1 MNSVTILIIDDEAEV
16 RWPLKTAFEQAGY
29 RVLEAS
35 TGAEALARCQEEAV
49 DLALLDY
56 RLPDTDGLALLAQ
69 LKDLHRDV
77 VVIMMTAYSSVER
90 AVAAMK
96 QGAFHYAQKPIDL
109 DEATILVEKALE
121 TTRLRREVRAF
132 RASQSAPYT
141 FDRIIGDSPVM
152 REVKEVLKKV
162 AGSPASTLLLF
173 GESGTGKDLAAK
185 ATHFNSARA
194 DRPFMN
200 ITCSALPEM
209 LLESELF
216 GHERG
221 AFTDAK
227 QTKKGLL
234 ELADHGT
241 VFLDEFSEMPPMLQ
255 AKLLRFLEEKTFKR
269 VGGNVDIRVDV
280 RVIAATNRNLEEAV
294 QRGQVRKDLYYRL
307 MVLPIRMPPL
317 RERIGDVPQL
327 AKHFV
332 DVFNQEFG
340 KRVKG
345 LDDEG
350 GGVLESHV
358 WEGNVRELKNVVER
372 AMLFVE
378 GELLTS
384 RDFSVLSPAATL
396 TSSDPFLLP
405 PKGVDLEQL
414 ERSLVAQALARA
426 KGNRTR
432 AAALLGLSRDQIRYR
447 LEKFGLE

>member
-1 MNSVTILIIDDEAEV
+1 MSSATILIIDDEPQV

-35 TGAEALARCQEEAV
+35 TGAEALVRCQEEAV

-56 RLPDTDGLALLAQ
+56 RLPDTDGLALLTQ
-69 LKDLHRDV
+69 LKERHRDV

-109 DEATILVEKALE
+109 DETTILVETALE

-141 FDRIIGDSPVM
+141 FDRIIGDSLVM
-152 REVKEVLKKV
+152 KEVKEVLRKV

-185 ATHFNSARA
+185 ATHFNSGARA

-200 ITCSALPEM
+200 ITCSALPET

-227 QTKKGLL
+227 QMKKGLL
-234 ELADHGT
+234 ELADGGT

-269 VGGNVDIRVDV
+269 VGGSVDIRVNV
-280 RVIAATNRNLEEAV
+280 RVIAATNRHLEEAV

-317 RERIGDVPQL
+317 RERIGDIPLL

-332 DVFNQEFG
+332 EVFNQEFG

-345 LDDEG
+345 LDDEA
-350 GGVLESHV
+350 VALLESHV
-358 WEGNVRELKNVVER
+358 WEGNVRELKNAVER

-378 GELLTS
+378 GETLTS
-384 RDFSVLSPAATL
+384 RDFSVLAPAPVSAN
-396 TSSDPFLLP
+396 DPFLLP
-405 PKGVDLEQL
+405 PKGVNLEQL
-414 ERSLVAQALARA
+414 ERSLVAQALERS
-426 KGNRTR
+426 KGNRTH